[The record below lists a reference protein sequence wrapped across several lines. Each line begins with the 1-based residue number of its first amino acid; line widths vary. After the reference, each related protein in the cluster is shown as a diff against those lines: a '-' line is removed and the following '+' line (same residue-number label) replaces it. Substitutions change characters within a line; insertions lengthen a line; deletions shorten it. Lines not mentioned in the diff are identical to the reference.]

1 MSLASNASKLVNNK
15 YFLYLMVFLAATNVL
30 GYMVTNKWNAI
41 IFFVLIGLLTFQ
53 FSKNMAVVL
62 LAALVSTNFLVA
74 SKMVR
79 EGLTN
84 NDTTTSATTTS
95 SDDKNADTV
104 DKVSAQDPSLGKPA
118 QALKDTK
125 KVEAAKDA
133 LNAKKAANASANDSS
148 EPVAANKDSN
158 NPTLNNNKDSS
169 KVEGFERKK
178 SGTKAATKESYIDHA
193 ATIEE
198 AYTSLDNILG
208 SDGINKLTQDTQR
221 LMAQQQKLFDTMQIM
236 APMVK
241 DAQGMLKG
249 LDLKGIS
256 DLLGKSQPASV

>member
-62 LAALVSTNFLVA
+62 LAALVATNFLVA

-84 NDTTTSATTTS
+84 NDTTTSATTS

-133 LNAKKAANASANDSS
+133 LNAKKAANASTTDSS

-158 NPTLNNNKDSS
+158 NPTLNNGVDSS
-169 KVEGFERKK
+169 KVEGFRRK
-178 SGTKAATKESYIDHA
+178 SGTKASTKESYIDHA

-221 LMAQQQKLFDTMQIM
+221 LMAQQQKLFNTMNQM
-236 APMVK
+236 TPVVK
-241 DAQGMLKG
+241 DAMSMMKG

-256 DLLGKSQPASV
+256 GLLGKSQPASV

>member
-15 YFLYLMVFLAATNVL
+15 YFLYFMVFLAATNIL

-41 IFFVLIGLLTFQ
+41 IFFVLIGFLTFQ

-84 NDTTTSATTTS
+84 NDTTTTS
-95 SDDKNADTV
+95 SDDQNADTV

-148 EPVAANKDSN
+148 DPVAANKDSN
-158 NPTLNNNKDSS
+158 NPTLNNGKDSS

-221 LMAQQQKLFDTMQIM
+221 LMAQQQKLFDTMQSM
-236 APMVK
+236 APMVGQ
-241 DAQGMLKG
+241 AQEMLKG

-256 DLLGKSQPASV
+256 GLLGKSQPASV

>member
-62 LAALVSTNFLVA
+62 LAALVATNFLVA

-84 NDTTTSATTTS
+84 NDTTTSATTS

-133 LNAKKAANASANDSS
+133 LNAKKAANSSANDSS
-148 EPVAANKDSN
+148 DPVAANKDSN

-169 KVEGFERKK
+169 KVEGFRKDK
-178 SGTKAATKESYIDHA
+178 VGTKASKKESYVDYA
-193 ATIEE
+193 ATIED
-198 AYTSLDNILG
+198 AYGHLDNILG

-221 LMAQQQKLFDTMQIM
+221 LMAQQQKLFDTMQSM
-236 APMVK
+236 APMVGQ
-241 DAQGMLKG
+241 AQEMLKG

-256 DLLGKSQPASV
+256 SMLKPASV

>member
-62 LAALVSTNFLVA
+62 LAALVATNFLVA

-84 NDTTTSATTTS
+84 NDTTTSATTS

-178 SGTKAATKESYIDHA
+178 TGTKAATKESYIDHA

-221 LMAQQQKLFDTMQIM
+221 LMAQQQKLFNTMNQM
-236 APMVK
+236 TPVVK
-241 DAQGMLKG
+241 DAMSMMKG

-256 DLLGKSQPASV
+256 GLLGKSQPASV

>member
-62 LAALVSTNFLVA
+62 LAALVATNFLVA

-84 NDTTTSATTTS
+84 NDTTTSATTS

-104 DKVSAQDPSLGKPA
+104 DKVFAQDPSLGKPA

-133 LNAKKAANASANDSS
+133 LNAKKAANASTTDSS

-158 NPTLNNNKDSS
+158 NPTLNNGVDSS
-169 KVEGFERKK
+169 KVEGFRRK
-178 SGTKAATKESYIDHA
+178 SGTKASTKESYIDHA

-221 LMAQQQKLFDTMQIM
+221 LMAQQQKLFNTMNQM
-236 APMVK
+236 TPVVK
-241 DAQGMLKG
+241 DAMSMMKG
-249 LDLKGIS
+249 LDLKGITTM
-256 DLLGKSQPASV
+256 LKPASF

>member
-84 NDTTTSATTTS
+84 NDTTTSS

-133 LNAKKAANASANDSS
+133 LNAKKATNASANASDS

-169 KVEGFERKK
+169 KVEGFRRK
-178 SGTKAATKESYIDHA
+178 SGTKASTKESYIDHA

-221 LMAQQQKLFDTMQIM
+221 LMAQQQKLFDTMNRM
-236 APMVK
+236 TPVVK
-241 DAQGMLKG
+241 DAMSMMKG
-249 LDLKGIS
+249 LDLKGI
-256 DLLGKSQPASV
+256 KSMLKPASV